1 VRLASGRI
9 DVLIVNRIVASP
21 DDTGGAGQSI
31 TIDLQ
36 LAGIPPGGELSLRTL
51 DANTP
56 LDSGPVSRKVDGGA
70 NMALTLGGY
79 SVTIV
84 SYEPTFAMGA
94 SSAAAR

>member
-1 VRLASGRI
+1 MSK
-9 DVLIVNRIVASP
+9 
-21 DDTGGAGQSI
+21 SI

-56 LDSGPVSRKVDGGA
+56 LDTGPVSRKAEGGA
-70 NMALTLGGY
+70 NMTLTLGGY

-94 SSAAAR
+94 PSAAAR